1 MQRTFWLGGS
11 IFSQKGKKL
20 TTSPQQMVSIA
31 FAPGRSREVG
41 GIFKASRKTIQR
53 IRCAVAHISLR
64 VQSMLLRRGEAFF
77 EAQSLDWACCHL
89 MWDETSEKLAL
100 DALGQILACSDAG
113 SSAVS
118 IAVGVADA
126 DA

>member
-1 MQRTFWLGGS
+1 M
-11 IFSQKGKKL
+11 
-20 TTSPQQMVSIA
+20 SPQQMVSIA
-31 FAPGRSREVG
+31 FALGRSREVG
-41 GIFKASRKTIQR
+41 GISKASHKTIQR
-53 IRCAVAHISLR
+53 IRCVVAHVSLR

-77 EAQSLDWACCHL
+77 EAQSPDWACCHL
-89 MWDETSEKLAL
+89 MWDETSEKLVL